1 MVVLWETHAHL
12 RNHNII
18 SCGDTLQGLIGKM
31 LSKRKLRPAG
41 QRGRPRATSLTKADY
56 EALAAFRYSLRTFLA
71 FSADAAGDAGLSP
84 RQHQALLAIK
94 GASEQESLSVQELAS
109 RLLINHNSAVELT
122 DRLVEGRLVKRV
134 RDNADG
140 RRVKIMLTAKAERLL
155 ESLSEAHLK
164 ELDAIR
170 PALLRLLRQ
179 LR

>member
-1 MVVLWETHAHL
+1 MGVGSGAAKCVTRGIAEIQNGTPVTVL
-12 RNHNII
+12 
-18 SCGDTLQGLIGKM
+18 K
-31 LSKRKLRPAG
+31 PA
-41 QRGRPRATSLTKADY
+41 RI
-56 EALAAFRYSLRTFLA
+56 
-71 FSADAAGDAGLSP
+71 AGLHHCVDAKSP
-84 RQHQALLAIK
+84 RQDLDGNYPPNSFELGVCVGVHRAWILARAASFPSKAVLL
-94 GASEQESLSVQELAS
+94 
-109 RLLINHNSAVELT
+109 ELT

>member
-1 MVVLWETHAHL
+1 M
-12 RNHNII
+12 
-18 SCGDTLQGLIGKM
+18 
-31 LSKRKLRPAG
+31 
-41 QRGRPRATSLTKADY
+41 
-56 EALAAFRYSLRTFLA
+56 
-71 FSADAAGDAGLSP
+71 
-84 RQHQALLAIK
+84 
-94 GASEQESLSVQELAS
+94 QELAS

-122 DRLVEGRLVKRV
+122 DRLAEGRLVKRV

-170 PALLRLLRQ
+170 PAMLRLLRQ

>member
-1 MVVLWETHAHL
+1 M
-12 RNHNII
+12 
-18 SCGDTLQGLIGKM
+18 
-31 LSKRKLRPAG
+31 
-41 QRGRPRATSLTKADY
+41 
-56 EALAAFRYSLRTFLA
+56 
-71 FSADAAGDAGLSP
+71 
-84 RQHQALLAIK
+84 
-94 GASEQESLSVQELAS
+94 QELAS

-170 PALLRLLRQ
+170 PALLRLLSQ